1 MTFPL
6 TKTGRENLEAIL
18 AEFERAGRHYPPL
31 YHERLVA
38 WSEKGEVRLSDAQW
52 QAFIEAESNKLDES
66 EWSEWNGPH
75 FSSHMFTVPCLDRW
89 YGDPD
94 GLQEFINLA
103 ESVTDVLKREDFSS
117 VDETTLS
124 FTFRSWSGWL
134 STLHAWAFQ
143 FRMPL
148 LSCDMYPWGA
158 EDASE
163 DEFYEL
169 SEQMSQTGDLS
180 WPLHPACWSL
190 TYNVF
195 TSSAAAIRAILRPDT
210 VIALNEPWPCSEG
223 NLRPLPPEVVD
234 FVSPKPCH
242 RIVHDAVGWH
252 VHFAESPHPLLCSQK
267 AGLQRIA
274 VLILFKGQ
282 EVGASQ
288 LSQYG
293 VRPEKYQHSHRTIHK
308 QKDLSSIDGLTVSK
322 TPLSKQGKDNEDAR
336 RRTQDRVDELYRDR
350 QEAQQSKDTTVAKA
364 IIAEIDDELSRIRQ
378 AYNVDDEGK
387 VKPQRAFRDPQEKKA
402 YDLVAATIKNTIKE
416 LKQKAPQ
423 HLKAIEELEYQIRL
437 PKLVFE
443 QKDHFTPW
451 VVESFM
457 GRRNQ

>member
-38 WSEKGEVRLSDAQW
+38 WSEKGEVRLSDDQW

-124 FTFRSWSGWL
+124 FAFRSWSGWL
-134 STLHAWAFQ
+134 STLHAWAFHFQ
-143 FRMPL
+143 MPL
-148 LSCDMYPWGA
+148 LSCEMNLWGA
-158 EDASE
+158 ENASQ

-195 TSSAAAIRAILRPDT
+195 TSSAAAIRAILRPET
-210 VIALNEPWPCSEG
+210 VIGVNEPWPFSERSS
-223 NLRPLPPEVVD
+223 LPLPPEVVD
-234 FVSPKPCH
+234 FVPPQSCH
-242 RIVHDAVGWH
+242 RIVIDPVGSH
-252 VHFAESPHPLLCSQK
+252 VIFADDPHPVICTHPS
-267 AGLQRIA
+267 GIRVIA
-274 VLILFKGQ
+274 VLIQWSGQ
-282 EVGASQ
+282 ELEASQ

-293 VRPEKYQHSHRTIHK
+293 TRKRHTSRTSRTEK
-308 QKDLSSIDGLTVSK
+308 DFDDGDGLTFGKKPFSK
-322 TPLSKQGKDNEDAR
+322 
-336 RRTQDRVDELYRDR
+336 
-350 QEAQQSKDTTVAKA
+350 QSKDNAESRQRTENELEELSQERAEALRDNDVATKL
-364 IIAEIDDELSRIRQ
+364 IIAEIDEKIRKIKEQ
-378 AYNVDDEGK
+378 YNVDDDADK
-387 VKPQRAFRDPQEKKA
+387 FNVKPQRAFRDKGEKQA
-402 YDLVAATIKNTIKE
+402 YDLVARNIRNAIAGLRE
-416 LKQKAPQ
+416 RAPQ
-423 HLKAIEELEYQIRL
+423 HLKAIKELEDQIGL

-443 QKDHFTPW
+443 PNDHFTPW
-451 VVESFM
+451 VVESRI
-457 GRRNQ
+457 GRRKR